1 MPRLAVTIA
10 AVGAAAAAVLVWGEV
25 VHWRSSRRRLGGQ
38 PAPGPREAV
47 VVLGYRNRT
56 DRANLINRY
65 RVGAG
70 IRSQSRTSQSPA
82 SQRPTSQGVLVL
94 SGGSV
99 GGPIPEAE
107 VMARYAREVLHFKGE
122 LVTETESRSTWEN
135 IRNVIPLI
143 ESADHVLIFSGDL
156 GHFGGHADLAMLRKV
171 ADVKAIHPGVEI
183 GWDGGANADNVA
195 ELAAGGI
202 DVINVGG
209 AIQRADDPQSAYD
222 TLVSKISTT

>member
-1 MPRLAVTIA
+1 MSIICPTVTPSTPDPH
-10 AVGAAAAAVLVWGEV
+10 VYREQLERVAVLSDRIQIDLMDGDFAPNKNTNPIQVWWPDNVQPDIHLMYRHPLEHIETLVSLKPSMVIIHAEAEGDV
-25 VHWRSSRRRLGGQ
+25 LALMKHLQRLGIKAGVALLK
-38 PAPGPREAV
+38 PTEARDAV
-47 VVLGYRNRT
+47 
-56 DRANLINRY
+56 
-65 RVGAG
+65 
-70 IRSQSRTSQSPA
+70 
-82 SQRPTSQGVLVL
+82 
-94 SGGSV
+94 
-99 GGPIPEAE
+99 
-107 VMARYAREVLHFKGE
+107 
-122 LVTETESRSTWEN
+122 
-135 IRNVIPLI
+135 PLI

>member
-1 MPRLAVTIA
+1 MSIICPTVLASEPHAYREQLERAARLADRIQIDLMDGDFAPSRSINPVQVWWSDGLIA
-10 AVGAAAAAVLVWGEV
+10 DIHLMFRRPSEHIETLVSLQPSMVIVHAEAEGDVLALIK
-25 VHWRSSRRRLGGQ
+25 HLQRLGIKAGVALLK
-38 PAPGPREAV
+38 PTEARDAV
-47 VVLGYRNRT
+47 
-56 DRANLINRY
+56 
-65 RVGAG
+65 
-70 IRSQSRTSQSPA
+70 
-82 SQRPTSQGVLVL
+82 
-94 SGGSV
+94 
-99 GGPIPEAE
+99 
-107 VMARYAREVLHFKGE
+107 
-122 LVTETESRSTWEN
+122 
-135 IRNVIPLI
+135 PLI